1 MSQVGHRLAL
11 GHARNTKTRDV
22 SQTGPT
28 VNKAHVAVYESTVTP
43 KRAAQENTKKR
54 THYTQS
60 VREERG
66 RRKYAAMLA
75 RILYNTYIQRITRCC
90 LVLGVCISQKERTGR
105 RGRKSNREREHINNC
120 YLYLFLLIQTYTHTI
135 TFSWI
140 CLAVEEV
147 VSDICMYVCLYVC
160 LSHYLSSLINR

>member
-11 GHARNTKTRDV
+11 GHARITKTRDV

-28 VNKAHVAVYESTVTP
+28 VNKAHVAAYESTVTP

-75 RILYNTYIQRITRCC
+75 RILYNTYIHTENHAMLSGFGRVHLTK
-90 LVLGVCISQKERTGR
+90 GENGTERE
-105 RGRKSNREREHINNC
+105 RGRI
-120 YLYLFLLIQTYTHTI
+120 
-135 TFSWI
+135 
-140 CLAVEEV
+140 
-147 VSDICMYVCLYVC
+147 
-160 LSHYLSSLINR
+160 

>member
-11 GHARNTKTRDV
+11 GHARITKTRDV

-28 VNKAHVAVYESTVTP
+28 VNKAHVAAYESTVTP

-75 RILYNTYIQRITRCC
+75 RILYNTYIQKITRCC
-90 LVLGVCISQKERTGR
+90 LVLGVCISQKERTEQ
-105 RGRKSNREREHINNC
+105 KEREGA
-120 YLYLFLLIQTYTHTI
+120 YKQLLFILVLVDTNIH
-135 TFSWI
+135 
-140 CLAVEEV
+140 A
-147 VSDICMYVCLYVC
+147 
-160 LSHYLSSLINR
+160 HYYIPVDLFGS